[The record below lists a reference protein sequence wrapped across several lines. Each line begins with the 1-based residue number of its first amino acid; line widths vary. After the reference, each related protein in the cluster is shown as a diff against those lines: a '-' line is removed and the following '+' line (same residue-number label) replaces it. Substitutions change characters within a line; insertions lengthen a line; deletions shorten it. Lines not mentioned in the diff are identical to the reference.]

1 MFIRIFLSFYMSNPT
16 GTIDLNQSDI
26 IIRNFIF
33 DTAKRVLDLR
43 SVTQIETPAIEL
55 LSTVEHLYGDEFNK
69 LVYNL
74 NDEGQKLIL
83 RYDLTVPLARYVG
96 TNGLVKFR
104 RYQYGKVYRRDN
116 PQIQKGRY
124 REFYQFDYDIVGDDQ
139 SSMSNDLEMLET
151 LSTLLDAII
160 EPSTYTIK
168 INHKNIVIELL
179 KIVGVPTELFQTV
192 FSSLDKLD
200 KKSFDDIKIEL
211 AQKGLDDNLIQTLET
226 FYNEILQTHTTNLS
240 QFELTIQKLQ
250 KLGICDETISKYFHL
265 INTFLQKIKLNNFIL
280 DPFLIRGMDYYTGL
294 IFEVAYN
301 NKTIMESTISAGGRY
316 DNMIGKFSTRGDIPA
331 IGMSLGV
338 ERLVRILEQTKF
350 KDVIFA
356 PVPDIFVATV
366 GKNMVVDRIVLCNKL
381 RNLGYYTISSDLAEP
396 DMRQQ
401 FAIVFEKYQKSIPVM
416 IVIGE
421 NEVKSNT
428 LTIKDV
434 NKKKQFSIENDDRLI
449 KQAIDNILNAP
460 KS

>member
-1 MFIRIFLSFYMSNPT
+1 
-16 GTIDLNQSDI
+16 
-26 IIRNFIF
+26 
-33 DTAKRVLDLR
+33 
-43 SVTQIETPAIEL
+43 
-55 LSTVEHLYGDEFNK
+55 
-69 LVYNL
+69 
-74 NDEGQKLIL
+74 
-83 RYDLTVPLARYVG
+83 
-96 TNGLVKFR
+96 
-104 RYQYGKVYRRDN
+104 
-116 PQIQKGRY
+116 
-124 REFYQFDYDIVGDDQ
+124 
-139 SSMSNDLEMLET
+139 MSNDLEMLET